1 MALRINASKV
11 RDRLTIFERQMS
23 NPANHAV
30 YYAIIY
36 HAGKE
41 FQRTTKT
48 RVEADIKLLR
58 KPIFFDTNRGSRNHI
73 QQ

>member
-1 MALRINASKV
+1 MAFRINESKV
-11 RDRLTIFERQMS
+11 RDGLTIFERQMPY
-23 NPANHAV
+23 PANHAV

-41 FQRTTKT
+41 FQRTAKI
-48 RVEADIKLLR
+48 RVEADIKLLQ
-58 KPIFFDTNRGSRNHI
+58 KPIFFDTNRCSRNHI

>member
-1 MALRINASKV
+1 MAFRINASKV
-11 RDRLTIFERQMS
+11 RDGLTIFKRQMP

-41 FQRTTKT
+41 FHRTTKI

-58 KPIFFDTNRGSRNHI
+58 KLIFFDTNRCSQSHI
-73 QQ
+73 Q